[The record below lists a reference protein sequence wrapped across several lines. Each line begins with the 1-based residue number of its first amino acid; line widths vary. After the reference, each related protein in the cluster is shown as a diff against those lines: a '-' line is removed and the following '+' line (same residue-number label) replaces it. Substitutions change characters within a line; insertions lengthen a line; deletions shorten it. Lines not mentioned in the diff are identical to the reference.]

1 MIKANQ
7 AISGKEGTVFATV
20 GSKRFEMAELK
31 TITAKIA
38 VKAASVQAIGMRM
51 EKSKVVGA
59 AGTGDLTAH
68 FFSNVARQAI
78 ASYVKTG
85 VYPDITIKITNADV
99 QAQKGRHTVL
109 LKEVIFTDSILA
121 ALDGTS
127 DDTLEESVAFTFGEF
142 DILET
147 FK

>member
-20 GSKRFEMAELK
+20 GSNRFEMAELK
-31 TITAKIA
+31 TISAQIA
-38 VKAASVQAIGMRM
+38 VKTANVQAIGMRM
-51 EKSKVVGA
+51 EKGKVVGA

-68 FFSNVARQAI
+68 YFSNVARQAI
-78 ASYVKTG
+78 ATYVKTG

-109 LKEVIFTDSILA
+109 LKEVIFNDSILA

-127 DDTLEESVAFTFGEF
+127 EDTLEESSSFTFGDF